1 MNVMYFLRSIFEKT
15 SSVNI
20 LKPRREIGQSLE
32 EGLRGGKL
40 DKNSLNEY
48 NS

>member
-1 MNVMYFLRSIFEKT
+1 MNVMYFLRSISKKT

-20 LKPRREIGQSLE
+20 LKPGREIGQSLE

-40 DKNSLNEY
+40 VKNSLNEY
-48 NS
+48 KS